1 MLQNIKLF
9 SHKLESAIIFILL
22 VPVVRNINNVVE
34 MIAIVLQNLFYKIIN
49 NSIAHIQDLK
59 GSLHSLHTKIFQ
71 IYHDGQSYWWRK
83 AEYPEKTTDLSQ
95 VIDKLYHKML
105 YRVHLAT
112 GFKLTT
118 FSGERHCLHR

>member
-83 AEYPEKTTDLSQ
+83 AEYSEKTTDLSQ

-118 FSGERHCLHR
+118 FSGERHWLHR